1 VAERAAEGAAETVA
15 ENVAETVAGIAAVLS
30 RRAKALRAAHAVL
43 AVVELASLGYVWV
56 CAATGRRDKRLGLAV
71 ALLAA
76 EGAAL
81 VVGHGDC
88 PLGPLQER
96 WGDPKPLFELVLPP
110 RAAKVAVPVLSAVAV
125 AGVVTVAARRT
136 PPVDYPQQA
145 SCANSS

>member
-1 VAERAAEGAAETVA
+1 MTEPVADTVAERM
-15 ENVAETVAGIAAVLS
+15 AGLAAVLP

-56 CAATGRRDKRLGLAV
+56 CAVTGRRDKRLGLAV
-71 ALLAA
+71 ALLAV

-96 WGDPKPLFELVLPP
+96 WGDPKPLFELILPP
-110 RAAKVAVPVLSAVAV
+110 RAAKAAVPVLTVVAV
-125 AGVVTVAARRT
+125 TGVVTVATRRA
-136 PPVDYPQQA
+136 PAVDYSTHA
-145 SCANSS
+145 ERAESS